1 MCGNKN
7 KINCQCDG
15 NCDCG
20 EILPNGMISCDNC
33 GWEAKEKYNAITGR
47 FTCPSCRTEKL
58 NLDYYSNYSNN
69 SNKNNQMTNN
79 DNFTQG
85 LVGFAT
91 ANPGFLEW
99 SENPLG
105 KPNGNNES
113 NFADDVSSQNVVGYA
128 IGQQWMPMN
137 PIHGQEITESNYR
150 LGQGGLRSAFIRFTP
165 AGILI
170 RESFCGK
177 YCKALGYM
185 RSVDKNSFKRC
196 KAACKV
202 NYIAAKDGKWKY
214 PAAPEGAESD
224 LSPEELAA
232 QSKRDVDSMSKDQI
246 DNAARNVAS
255 QEGSTPIVQPEKN
268 NTMMYVIIGAVALV
282 IIVALIVFMR
292 RKAATA

>member
-69 SNKNNQMTNN
+69 SNKKNQMTNN

-91 ANPGFLEW
+91 ANPGFLDW

-137 PIHGQEITESNYR
+137 PIHGQEITESGFLL
-150 LGQGGLRSAFIRFTP
+150 LGGALGALALRKDI
-165 AGILI
+165 
-170 RESFCGK
+170 FCGR
-177 YCKALGYM
+177 YCKSLGYM
-185 RSVDKNSFKRC
+185 RSADKNSFKRC

-232 QSKRDVDSMSKDQI
+232 QSKKDVDSMSKDQI